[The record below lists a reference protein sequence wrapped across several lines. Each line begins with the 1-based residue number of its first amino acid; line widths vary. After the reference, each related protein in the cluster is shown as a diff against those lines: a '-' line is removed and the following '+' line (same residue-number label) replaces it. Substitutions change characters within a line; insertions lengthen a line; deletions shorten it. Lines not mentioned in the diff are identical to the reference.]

1 MYSQSHPKSK
11 PWCTKPFSLYNE
23 MAHLVDGSRA
33 SGKRK
38 YRPKKRQE
46 LEETPRPSI
55 LIDPILLAEE
65 RRYLDTD
72 LDSDVHLMSLALS
85 HYLYIFRVIPP
96 RTDMKTGLIQITSPK
111 EEIRALYAYI
121 YNLYRI
127 TTDLSALGCGDHWH
141 QAPLQA
147 LQEHRSLQERATQT
161 VGNSN

>member
-1 MYSQSHPKSK
+1 
-11 PWCTKPFSLYNE
+11 
-23 MAHLVDGSRA
+23 MADLVDGSRA

-46 LEETPRPSI
+46 LEETPGPSI
-55 LIDPILLAEE
+55 PIDPVLLTEE

-72 LDSDVHLMSLALS
+72 LDSDVCFTSLALS

-96 RTDMKTGLIQITSPK
+96 RTDAKTGSMQITSPK

-127 TTDLSALGCGDHWH
+127 TTDLSALGWGDHRH
-141 QAPLQA
+141 QAPPQA
-147 LQEHRSLQERATQT
+147 L
-161 VGNSN
+161 